1 MTTRGITLKT
11 AALAGIA
18 TLSLG
23 LAACSDDN
31 SADVSSATSAA
42 GSAASEATS
51 AAASGASEATDAM
64 SNDKGEELVG
74 PGCAAYA
81 DAQPDGPASV
91 AELKNQNIVEAV
103 GNVPELSTL
112 AQALSGKL
120 NPEVDLVPV
129 LKDGEWT
136 VFAPTDD
143 AFSKLDAATVDKLKQ
158 DPELLKSILTYH
170 VVKGQAAPADAIGT
184 HTTVN
189 GKDVTVKESGSDIMV
204 NDSKVACGGIKT
216 KNATVYLIDTVLMP
230 N

>member
-64 SNDKGEELVG
+64 SNDKGEDLVG
-74 PGCAAYA
+74 PSCAAYA
-81 DAQPDGPASV
+81 DAHPDGPASV

-103 GNVPELSTL
+103 GNVPELSIL

-204 NDSKVACGGIKT
+204 NDSTVACGGIKT

>member
-31 SADVSSATSAA
+31 SANVSSATSAA

-81 DAQPDGPASV
+81 DAHPDGPASV

>member
-51 AAASGASEATDAM
+51 AAASGVSEATDAM
-64 SNDKGEELVG
+64 SNDKGEDLVG

-81 DAQPDGPASV
+81 DAHPDGPASV

>member
-42 GSAASEATS
+42 GSAASDATS

-64 SNDKGEELVG
+64 SNDKGEDLVG

-81 DAQPDGPASV
+81 DAHPDGPASV

>member
-81 DAQPDGPASV
+81 DAHPDGPASV

-129 LKDGEWT
+129 LKDGE
-136 VFAPTDD
+136 PTDD

>member
-51 AAASGASEATDAM
+51 AAASGVSESTDAM
-64 SNDKGEELVG
+64 SNDKGEDLVG

-81 DAQPDGPASV
+81 DAHPDGPASV

>member
-64 SNDKGEELVG
+64 SNDKGEDLVG

-81 DAQPDGPASV
+81 DAHPDGPASV

>member
-64 SNDKGEELVG
+64 SNDKGEDLVG

-81 DAQPDGPASV
+81 DAHPNGPASV

>member
-81 DAQPDGPASV
+81 DAHPDGPASV

>member
-42 GSAASEATS
+42 GSAVSEATS
-51 AAASGASEATDAM
+51 AAASGVSEATDAM
-64 SNDKGEELVG
+64 SNDKGEDLVG

-81 DAQPDGPASV
+81 DAHPDGPASV

>member
-81 DAQPDGPASV
+81 DAHPDGPASV

-129 LKDGEWT
+129 LKDGAHRRC
-136 VFAPTDD
+136 F
-143 AFSKLDAATVDKLKQ
+143 L
-158 DPELLKSILTYH
+158 
-170 VVKGQAAPADAIGT
+170 QARRRHGRQAEAGPGVAEV
-184 HTTVN
+184 H
-189 GKDVTVKESGSDIMV
+189 SD
-204 NDSKVACGGIKT
+204 
-216 KNATVYLIDTVLMP
+216 LP
-230 N
+230 RR

>member
-31 SADVSSATSAA
+31 SANVSSATSAA

-64 SNDKGEELVG
+64 SNDKGEDLVG
-74 PGCAAYA
+74 PGCTAYA
-81 DAQPDGPASV
+81 DAHPDGPASV

-112 AQALSGKL
+112 AQALGGKL